1 MLPPG
6 CLVADLI
13 EQLKEVWRADGLQI
27 IQALDANSDIYN
39 GHRHPAFS
47 ASPINM
53 NCVMDE
59 AMDCQVLNSHV
70 NGRDQITTIFGTP
83 GLVSGDG
90 MV

>member
-13 EQLKEVWRADGLQI
+13 EQLKEVWRANGVQI

-53 NCVMDE
+53 NCMMEE
-59 AMDCQVLNSHV
+59 AMDTVKYLSL
-70 NGRDQITTIFGTP
+70 T
-83 GLVSGDG
+83 S
-90 MV
+90 MVETKSQQFLALLA

>member
-1 MLPPG
+1 VSGSDVMLPPG

-13 EQLKEVWRADGLQI
+13 EQLKEVWRANGVQI

-53 NCVMDE
+53 NCMMEE
-59 AMDCQVLNSHV
+59 AMDTVKYLSL
-70 NGRDQITTIFGTP
+70 T
-83 GLVSGDG
+83 S
-90 MV
+90 MVETKSQQFLALLA